1 MKSAN
6 STYARSGL
14 AYSSTV
20 SLRKEAKLQGLK
32 SVKVWDCSLQCY
44 DQSLISDGGA
54 DVESQYVYTPFLPFE
69 EKKQNLMMK
78 NFLKYTGSDKAD
90 GFAFQS
96 WAAGLFFKAAVE
108 KAVAE
113 NGSNSITRAD
123 VLSASASINRFN
135 AGGLIGKTNVGM
147 REPTPCY
154 VLLQVKGG
162 KFVRV
167 TPSKPGTFN
176 CQSKNIVDI
185 KQSLIG

>member
-1 MKSAN
+1 MNHGEIEFFTVTCLNWQTLLKEDKHKQIILN
-6 STYARSGL
+6 SLTFLVKDERIWLYA
-14 AYSSTV
+14 
-20 SLRKEAKLQGLK
+20 
-32 SVKVWDCSLQCY
+32 
-44 DQSLISDGGA
+44 
-54 DVESQYVYTPFLPFE
+54 YVIMPNHMHILWR
-69 EKKQNLMMK
+69 KQNDWIEK
-78 NFLKYTGSDKAD
+78 NVQQNFLKYTGSDKAD
-90 GFAFQS
+90 GFAIQS

-154 VLLQVKGG
+154 VLMQVKGG